1 MGLEVKFMPG
11 RYVKPFVH
19 AHRLLLSSPPRIP
32 EHICGG
38 EGGHMAVTVQ
48 MQFTSAVTEMYQDAF
63 VGSAIENGTTIIQ
76 FDLRQHD
83 FHSELGTKAT
93 IWWRKESYHVDVHEL
108 STFHNPIA
116 YRFIVAQGSYVNDH
130 DQRIY
135 FTPTIQGVST
145 SQHMSHSVIRLACYL
160 AVVCGVSLRHIAL
173 LFAVL
178 FLIPI
183 TKSSIKRWIDDIG
196 AHLPPPE
203 EMLQQLLALAP
214 ATECHIDGYYP
225 LGTDHCVM
233 VVKDEHDRILIT
245 HETVSENGKE
255 ARQFLQHVKDLGL
268 HVTAAFSDYSQSFT
282 EAIKAVFPHARFQ
295 ADHFHTVKNIWGHL
309 KKSLLSYRRKVKAS
323 GTEQN
328 DAQLL
333 GVAKQLWQ
341 LRWSLLKKP
350 ANLSGEEKQAM
361 AALEREDAGFVHRFR
376 SIIRQLVNIFDHSHS
391 EAQAKIKL
399 KQLRQEINAVD
410 DDHLQKILTFFD
422 DHWDQALRYLR
433 KKGMGKH
440 RRGSN
445 SESGMRL
452 LRRLEKNHDGIRS
465 AATRQ
470 HYIQIYQAIKYLSLD
485 IAAFI
490 EQGPQMP
497 GPPRV

>member
-1 MGLEVKFMPG
+1 
-11 RYVKPFVH
+11 
-19 AHRLLLSSPPRIP
+19 
-32 EHICGG
+32 
-38 EGGHMAVTVQ
+38 MAVTVQ
-48 MQFTSAVTEMYQDAF
+48 MQFTSAVTERYQDAF
-63 VGSAIENGTTIIQ
+63 VGSSIENGATIIQ

-83 FHSELGTKAT
+83 FHDDLGTQAT
-93 IWWRKESYHVDVHEL
+93 IWWRKDSYHVDVHEL
-108 STFHNPIA
+108 STFHNPII
-116 YRFIVAQGSYVNDH
+116 YRFIVAQGCYVD
-130 DQRIY
+130 DQNQRRY
-135 FTPTIQGVST
+135 FTPAIQGVST

-160 AVVCGVSLRHIAL
+160 AVVCRVSLRHLAL
-173 LFAVL
+173 LFSVL

-196 AHLPPPE
+196 VQLPPPE
-203 EMLQQLLALAP
+203 EMLRQLLALAP

-245 HETVSENGKE
+245 HEAASENGDD
-255 ARQFLQHVKDLGL
+255 ARQFLQRCKDLGL
-268 HVTAAFSDYSQSFT
+268 NVTAAFSDYSQSFT

-295 ADHFHTVKNIWGHL
+295 ADHFHTVKKIWGHL

-323 GTEQN
+323 GEAKN
-328 DAQLL
+328 DEGGIAL
-333 GVAKQLWQ
+333 AKTLWK

-350 ANLSGEEKQAM
+350 TNLSAEEKQAI
-361 AALEREDAGFVHRFR
+361 AELEREDQGFVRSFR

-391 EAQAKIKL
+391 EAQA
-399 KQLRQEINAVD
+399 QLRLQQLRKDMRAVD
-410 DDHLQKILTFFD
+410 DDHREKILTFFD

-485 IAAFI
+485 IAEFI
-490 EQGPQMP
+490 EKGPQMT
-497 GPPRV
+497 GPLRV

>member
-1 MGLEVKFMPG
+1 
-11 RYVKPFVH
+11 
-19 AHRLLLSSPPRIP
+19 
-32 EHICGG
+32 
-38 EGGHMAVTVQ
+38 MAVTVQ
-48 MQFTSAVTEMYQDAF
+48 MQFTSAVTERYQDAF
-63 VGSAIENGTTIIQ
+63 VGSSIENGATIIQ

-83 FHSELGTKAT
+83 FHDVLGTQAT
-93 IWWRKESYHVDVHEL
+93 ICWRKDSYHVDVHEL
-108 STFHNPIA
+108 STFHNPIL
-116 YRFIVAQGSYVNDH
+116 YRFIVAQGCYVD
-130 DQRIY
+130 DQNQRRY
-135 FTPTIQGVST
+135 FTPAIQGVST

-160 AVVCGVSLRHIAL
+160 AVVCGVSLRHLAL
-173 LFAVL
+173 LFSVL

-196 AHLPPPE
+196 VHLPPPE
-203 EMLQQLLALAP
+203 EMLRHLLARAP

-245 HETVSENGKE
+245 HEAASENGDE
-255 ARQFLQHVKDLGL
+255 ARQFLQRCKDLGL
-268 HVTAAFSDYSQSFT
+268 NVTAAFSDYSQSFT

-323 GTEQN
+323 GAANNDEQLI
-328 DAQLL
+328 AL
-333 GVAKQLWQ
+333 AKKLWT

-350 ANLSGEEKQAM
+350 GNLSVEEKQAI
-361 AALEREDAGFVHRFR
+361 AELASEDEGFVHHFR
-376 SIIRQLVNIFDHSHS
+376 RVIRQLVNIFDHAHS
-391 EAQAKIKL
+391 EAQATL
-399 KQLRQEINAVD
+399 RLQQLRRDIHAMA
-410 DDHLQKILTFFD
+410 DHHLEKIPQFLD
-422 DHWDQALRYLR
+422 DHWEQALRYLR

-490 EQGPQMP
+490 EQGPHIP
-497 GPPRV
+497 ELPCV

>member
-1 MGLEVKFMPG
+1 
-11 RYVKPFVH
+11 
-19 AHRLLLSSPPRIP
+19 
-32 EHICGG
+32 
-38 EGGHMAVTVQ
+38 MAVTVQ
-48 MQFTSAVTEMYQDAF
+48 MQFTSAVTERYQDAF
-63 VGSAIENGTTIIQ
+63 VGSAMENGTTIIQ

-83 FHSELGTKAT
+83 FHYELGTTAK
-93 IWWRKESYHVDVHEL
+93 ICWRKESYHVDVHEL
-108 STFHNPIA
+108 STFHNPIK
-116 YRFIVAQGSYVNDH
+116 YRFLVAQGFYLNDQN
-130 DQRIY
+130 QRVY
-135 FTPTIQGVST
+135 FTPDIKGVST

-160 AVVCGVSLRHIAL
+160 AVVCGVSLRHLAL

-196 AHLPPPE
+196 VHLPTPE
-203 EMLQQLLALAP
+203 EMLRQLLALAP

-245 HETVSENGKE
+245 HEAASENGE
-255 ARQFLQHVKDLGL
+255 DARQFLQRCKDLGL
-268 HVTAAFSDYSQSFT
+268 NITAAFSDYSQSFT

-295 ADHFHTVKNIWGHL
+295 ADHFHTVKYIWGHL
-309 KKSLLSYRRKVKAS
+309 KKSLLSYHRKVKAS

-328 DAQLL
+328 DEQLIA
-333 GVAKQLWQ
+333 VAKQLWT

-350 ANLSGEEKQAM
+350 ANISVEEKQAI

-376 SIIRQLVNIFDHSHS
+376 SIIRQLVNIFDYSHS
-391 EAQAKIKL
+391 EAQAKLKL

-497 GPPRV
+497 ELPRV

>member
-1 MGLEVKFMPG
+1 
-11 RYVKPFVH
+11 
-19 AHRLLLSSPPRIP
+19 
-32 EHICGG
+32 
-38 EGGHMAVTVQ
+38 MAVTVQ
-48 MQFTSAVTEMYQDAF
+48 MQFASAVTELYEDAF
-63 VGSAIENGTTIIQ
+63 IGSSIENGTTIIQ
-76 FDLRQHD
+76 FDLRKLD
-83 FHSELGTKAT
+83 FQRALGTT
-93 IWWRKESYHVDVHEL
+93 SMICWRKAPYAVEVHEL
-108 STFHNPIA
+108 STFHNPIK
-116 YRFIVAQGSYVNDH
+116 YRFIVAQGSYLNDQH
-130 DQRIY
+130 QRVY
-135 FTPTIQGVST
+135 FTPEIKGVST

-196 AHLPPPE
+196 THLPAPA
-203 EMLQQLLALAP
+203 EMLRQLLASAP

-245 HETVSENGKE
+245 HEAASENGDD
-255 ARQFLQHVKDLGL
+255 ARQFLQRCKDLGL

-282 EAIKAVFPHARFQ
+282 EAIKAVYPHARFQ

-309 KKSLLSYRRKVKAS
+309 KKALLSYRRQVKAS
-323 GTEQN
+323 GE
-328 DAQLL
+328 AQQHAASMAL
-333 GVAKQLWQ
+333 AKKLWT

-350 ANLSGEEKQAM
+350 SNLSVEEKQAIT
-361 AALEREDAGFVHRFR
+361 ALESEDEGFVHRFR
-376 SIIRQLVNIFDHSHS
+376 SIIRQLVNIFDHTHS
-391 EAQAKIKL
+391 EAQATL
-399 KQLRQEINAVD
+399 RLQQLRKDIQAMD
-410 DDHLQKILTFFD
+410 DPHLEKIPQFFD
-422 DHWDQALRYLR
+422 EHWEQALRYLR

-490 EQGPQMP
+490 EQGPHMAELP
-497 GPPRV
+497 DV